1 MHCIDILVLL
11 ATFVIGQEPDHP
23 FKPQDATKYAVAVA
37 NGRAEAARELRRGEA
52 TIWTYGLNMKL
63 FFEYIDR
70 ETGLYFSSFGCV
82 IDDGI
87 IGQVEGH
94 NAKIMEYI
102 RVHGPP
108 RNSFKPWEKQLFGL
122 KDYFENR
129 CLSEKPIRM
138 TVGGPAV
145 SSPGGEYVVRLV
157 NKPKV
162 KDRRPVESLWIVVGD
177 KDIEPQRTPLW
188 PKDAEMIW
196 GPKGSWFAVIRGKSL
211 TGDGMDCMALDLRG
225 VRTIRLEN
233 GK

>member
-1 MHCIDILVLL
+1 
-11 ATFVIGQEPDHP
+11 
-23 FKPQDATKYAVAVA
+23 
-37 NGRAEAARELRRGEA
+37 
-52 TIWTYGLNMKL
+52 MKL
-63 FFEYIDR
+63 FFECIDR

-102 RVHGPP
+102 RVHGSP

-138 TVGGPAV
+138 TVGDPAV
-145 SSPGGEYVVRLV
+145 PSPGGEFAVKLV
-157 NKPKV
+157 N
-162 KDRRPVESLWIVVGD
+162 RPDMNNGRHVESLWITVGD
-177 KDIEPQRTPLW
+177 KDIGSQRTALLL
-188 PKDAEMIW
+188 KDAEMIW
-196 GPKGSWFAVIRGKSL
+196 GPKGSWFSVVRGKSL
-211 TGDGMDCMALDLRG
+211 TGDHMDYMALDLRD
-225 VRTIRLEN
+225 VRTIRLEI